1 VQAQIERQLAPYHE
15 ALTLLQTIPGVSATS
30 AAAILAEIGVDMTRF
45 PSAKHLAA
53 WAGLCPGNKQ
63 SGGKRLQAGTHAGNR
78 WLRGVF
84 GEVAWAVSHTK
95 DNYLVAHFQ
104 RIARRR
110 GKFKAVIALAHTV
123 LVIIYHLLQDHRPYS
138 DLGADYFDRLET
150 ARIERYHVR
159 RLEHLGYTVTLARGG
174 A

>member
-1 VQAQIERQLAPYHE
+1 
-15 ALTLLQTIPGVSATS
+15 
-30 AAAILAEIGVDMTRF
+30 MTRF
-45 PSAKHLAA
+45 PSAKHLAS

-63 SGGKRLQAGTHAGNR
+63 SGGKRLQAGTNAGNR

-110 GKFKAVIALAHTV
+110 GKFKAVIALAHSV
-123 LVIIYHLLQDHRPYS
+123 LVIIYHMLQDHRPYS
-138 DLGADYFDRLET
+138 DLGADYFDRLES

-159 RLEHLGYTVTLARGG
+159 RLEHLGYTVTLARGV